1 MKRRILSLLLIAC
14 FCISLLAGCG
24 STASTSETAAPAQSD
39 AQTTSD
45 TASQGG
51 DASQGLEAGKVGET
65 TGSIHR
71 GGTLITSRIG
81 VTPLNPTQTIA
92 PQGDKL
98 ILGLFFD
105 SLVVIDEN
113 LELQPMLAE
122 EWSYSDDY
130 LTLTMKLK
138 EGVKYFDGTEMTA
151 ETVKACWD
159 WYLDP
164 ETGVTYAGSIKN
176 VESVSVVDTYTIAFN
191 MSSMDTGFLSQLAY
205 QCGYILSPA
214 SIEEFKATGDATVFA
229 RTGGTGPFIL
239 TDVVDGVSYTATK
252 NPNYHIMGE
261 DGEPLPYLDGVVVKV
276 IGDESVAATNLISG
290 DINFCDSL
298 SLPELISQV
307 SNSGTAVSQYLDSPF
322 VFWISLNTTLPPF
335 DNPAVREAL
344 NYAFDRQ
351 EIIDMVNNGD
361 GSLLPWCVLPTQYYY
376 SDAPIYEYNPE
387 LCKQMLADAGYPD
400 GITLDLY
407 YGTIVTL
414 PQVAEVIQNQV
425 AAAGVTMTL
434 NPMDGASVKALWKL
448 TNDET
453 PAGGRLWFVQIPK
466 ITPYAQLEPQ
476 FGDTAAQNSSK
487 WINEDFQALLD
498 ELQSTFDEGRIAE
511 IVAEMQQIALDEDP
525 VIVLHTA
532 AKAVGYG
539 LNVHDV
545 FVDLDGV
552 PVFRAA
558 WMEG

>member
-1 MKRRILSLLLIAC
+1 MKLQKILALLLAVCMVAC
-14 FCISLLAGCG
+14 IFAGCG
-24 STASTSETAAPAQSD
+24 NEPGSTPPTSTPDTPSTPAPEREDDLVAGTIGAETEDGAI
-39 AQTTSD
+39 
-45 TASQGG
+45 
-51 DASQGLEAGKVGET
+51 K
-65 TGSIHR
+65 R
-71 GGTLITSRIG
+71 GGVLTTSRIG
-81 VTPLNPTQTIA
+81 ITPLNPTKTIA

-105 SLVVIDEN
+105 SLIVIDEN

-122 EWSYSDDY
+122 SWDYSDDY

-164 ETGVTYAGSIKN
+164 DTAVTYAGSIKN
-176 VESVSVVDTYTIAFN
+176 VGSVSVVDEYTIAFN
-191 MSSMDTGFLSQLAY
+191 MTSLDTGFLSQLAY
-205 QCGYILSPA
+205 QCGYVLSPNA
-214 SIEEFKATGDATVFA
+214 IEKYKESGDETIFA
-229 RTGGTGPFIL
+229 REGGTGAFIL
-239 TDVVDGVSYTATK
+239 TDVVDGVSYTAKK
-252 NPNYHIMGE
+252 NDNYHVMGE
-261 DGEPLPYLDGVVVKV
+261 DGQPLPYLDGVVVKV

-290 DINFCDSL
+290 DINVCDSL
-298 SLPELISQV
+298 SLPELIGQV
-307 SNSGTAVSQYLDSPF
+307 NNSDTASAQYLDSPF
-322 VFWISLNTTLPPF
+322 VFWISLNTTLEPF
-335 DNPAVREAL
+335 NDPAVREAM

-351 EIIDMVNNGD
+351 GIIDMVHNGD
-361 GSLLPWCVLPTQYYY
+361 GTLLPWCVLPTQYYY

-400 GITLDLY
+400 GVTLDLY

-414 PQVAEVIQNQV
+414 PQIAEVMQAQA
-425 AAAGVTMTL
+425 AAAGVNITL
-434 NPMDGASVKALWKL
+434 NPLDGASVKALWKL
-448 TNDET
+448 TNEET

-487 WINEDFQALLD
+487 WIDDEFQALLD
-498 ELQSTFDEGRIAE
+498 ELQATFDEAKIAE
-511 IVAEMQQIALDEDP
+511 IIARMQEISLEQDP

-532 AKAVGYG
+532 AKAVGFG
-539 LNVHDV
+539 NNVHDI

-552 PVFRAA
+552 PVFSGA
-558 WMEG
+558 WME